1 MFANGQ
7 PILPDYAY
15 TMEYPRRWQAIAA
28 EVIDEGNRL
37 LYRSSD
43 GMLIYELHVSDD
55 WSEIVASRDPIS
67 INPVEPGWQDE
78 IWAIEVG
85 YEVDLDRDGGIGP
98 PLT

>member
-28 EVIDEGNRL
+28 EIIDEGNRL

-55 WSEIVASRDPIS
+55 WSEIVASGDPIS
-67 INPVEPGWQDE
+67 IAPVEPGWQDE

-85 YEVDLDRDGGIGP
+85 YEVDLDRDGRIGP